1 MPFVMLVLWFF
12 FFIFLEIELMF
23 LKSDLQVSSINLQGF
38 FLLIR
43 KSPDFLATKVG
54 RSGLE
59 WLSTATSSNDRWE
72 EASYFVCRTEE
83 FTQPEVTEEAQGA
96 YGP

>member
-1 MPFVMLVLWFF
+1 MPPVFPTYTTAPFRSCSVFEVFKWILT
-12 FFIFLEIELMF
+12 
-23 LKSDLQVSSINLQGF
+23 SD
-38 FLLIR
+38 
-43 KSPDFLATKVG
+43 
-54 RSGLE
+54 GLE
-59 WLSTATSSNDRWE
+59 WLFTATSSNDRWE